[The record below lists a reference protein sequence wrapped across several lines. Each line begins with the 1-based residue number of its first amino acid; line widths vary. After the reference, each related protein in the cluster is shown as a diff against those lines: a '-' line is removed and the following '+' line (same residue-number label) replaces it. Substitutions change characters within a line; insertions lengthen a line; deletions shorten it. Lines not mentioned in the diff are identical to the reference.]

1 MNNGAFLGKNMIVG
15 NSNFFTFIHAYS
27 FSAKMNMKYLYGG
40 EKEHIDMDN
49 NQNYQN
55 NNNQNNNNQNKNSQN
70 KNNQNSQNSQNKNN
84 QNPQNNNNNQNKKY

>member
-1 MNNGAFLGKNMIVG
+1 MIVG

-40 EKEHIDMDN
+40 EKEPIDMNN
-49 NQNYQN
+49 NQNNQN
-55 NNNQNNNNQNKNSQN
+55 KNNQNPNNNNQNKNN
-70 KNNQNSQNSQNKNN
+70 QNSQNKNN